1 MWQPDANERR
11 TMTTGKLSLITG
23 LGAGVLYTA
32 GLLISHQM
40 GTEALSAFLSAYA
53 FLPLVLIIIGL
64 GAVWLR
70 KNFSPA
76 PELKELLKYAFLA
89 YFILELCYA
98 LSNLLVFR
106 WMDPEA
112 NDAVMKYLY
121 AQTEQKLKDGQGG
134 KEKLEAIKKMADSV
148 KGPISYTQVL
158 IGMGQQ
164 LIVDFIKSLFI
175 ATITKQTIQP
185 KQ

>member
-1 MWQPDANERR
+1 
-11 TMTTGKLSLITG
+11 
-23 LGAGVLYTA
+23 
-32 GLLISHQM
+32 
-40 GTEALSAFLSAYA
+40 
-53 FLPLVLIIIGL
+53 
-64 GAVWLR
+64 
-70 KNFSPA
+70 
-76 PELKELLKYAFLA
+76 
-89 YFILELCYA
+89 
-98 LSNLLVFR
+98 
-106 WMDPEA
+106 MDPEA

-148 KGPISYTQVL
+148 KGPITYTQVL